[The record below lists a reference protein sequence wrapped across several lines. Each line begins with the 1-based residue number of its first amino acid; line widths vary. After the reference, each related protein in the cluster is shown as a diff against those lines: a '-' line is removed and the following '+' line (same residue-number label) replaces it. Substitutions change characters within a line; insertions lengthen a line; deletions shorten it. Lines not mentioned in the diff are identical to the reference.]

1 MEIKNHK
8 ILLTVIDRGRL
19 GATVSNASSKAMRSK
34 VITSPYEDNILD
46 RKGIPTGKY
55 NTPKGHFKAPNN
67 FNERQVSTCTLKL
80 TINENI
86 VDYFISNGSCPH
98 SINSKKWEKMNEE
111 ERLKVHL
118 SLNAEGKEF
127 TFEVI

>member
-19 GATVSNASSKAMRSK
+19 GAPVSNVSSKAMRSK
-34 VITSPYEDNILD
+34 VMTSPYEDHILD
-46 RKGIPTGKY
+46 KKGIPTGKY
-55 NTPKGHFKAPNN
+55 NTPKGHFKAPNDYI
-67 FNERQVSTCTLKL
+67 ERSVLNCTRKI
-80 TINENI
+80 TISENVI
-86 VDYFISNGSCPH
+86 DYFISNGSCPH

-127 TFEVI
+127 IFEVI

>member
-8 ILLTVIDRGRL
+8 ILLTVVDRGRL
-19 GATVSNASSKAMRSK
+19 GAPASNISSKAMRSK
-34 VITSPYEDNILD
+34 VMTSPYEDHILD
-46 RKGIPTGKY
+46 RKGVPTGKY
-55 NTPKGHFKAPNN
+55 NTPIGHFQASNN
-67 FNERQVSTCTLKL
+67 YVERQALPCTLKL

-98 SINSKKWEKMNEE
+98 SINSKKWEKMTEE

>member
-8 ILLTVIDRGRL
+8 ILLTVVDRGRL
-19 GATVSNASSKAMRSK
+19 GAPVSNVSSKELRSK
-34 VITSPYEDNILD
+34 VICSPYEDHILD

-55 NTPKGHFKAPNN
+55 NTPKGHFKASND
-67 FNERQVSTCTLKL
+67 FTERPSINCTLKL
-80 TINENI
+80 TISEN
-86 VDYFISNGSCPH
+86 VVNYFISNGSCPH
-98 SINSKKWEKMNEE
+98 FINSKKWEKMSED

-127 TFEVI
+127 SYEII

>member
-8 ILLTVIDRGRL
+8 ILLTVLDRGRL
-19 GATVSNASSKAMRSK
+19 GAPVSNVSSKAMRSK
-34 VITSPYEDNILD
+34 IKTSPYEDHILD
-46 RKGIPTGKY
+46 RKGVPTGKY
-55 NTPKGHFKAPNN
+55 NTPVGHFKAPNN
-67 FNERQVSTCTLKL
+67 YVERQAQLCTSKV

-98 SINSKKWEKMNEE
+98 SINSKKWEKMNEL

-127 TFEVI
+127 TFEII